1 MNNLEKT
8 KEQLI
13 AELEKLRQENTQLK
27 ESYTNDISH
36 YKNVEESLKESQ
48 RFLLETQAIA
58 NLGTFVWDITTGL
71 WKSSKIL
78 DKIFGIDSHYVRDY
92 SGWMHL
98 IHPNFKE
105 FMADYVA
112 NEVLGKH
119 HKFDKEYKI
128 INQHTKKEFWVHGH
142 GELELDKDNQ
152 PSKLIGT
159 INDITEQ
166 KQTEEKLLKLSQAVE
181 QSPITIVI
189 TDTNGLIQYVNPKF
203 VETTGYSVEELVG
216 KNPRILKSGHTT
228 QEEYKDLWQTIKV
241 GEEWHGEFHNRKK
254 NGELYWESATISPII
269 NSDGI
274 TTHYIAIKE
283 DITYKKYSE
292 FLLQLK
298 NQEIEIQNEELIL
311 AKNHA
316 EESDRLKSAFL
327 ANMSHEIRTPM
338 NGILGFV
345 GLLKEPML
353 TGQQQK
359 EYIDIIEKSGVRM
372 LNIINDI
379 IDISK
384 IESGLMTIHKAASN
398 INDQIDYVFTF
409 FKPEVEAKGMKLSCT
424 KSLPS
429 EASMIETDREKIF
442 AILIN
447 LVKNAIKYSH
457 EGYIEF
463 GYVKKD
469 DFLEFFVKDTG
480 IGIPKDRQEDVFE
493 RFIQADITDKMAKQG
508 AGLGLSISRA
518 FVEMLGGTIWVDS
531 EEGKGSTFYF
541 TIPYQK
547 ANEANSTAENGAKD
561 AEIAIHLKKLKILI
575 AEDDEISKL
584 FINKIVTSFNKEIIN
599 VSNGEA
605 AVAAAQQNPDID
617 LIMMDMKMPIM
628 SGYEATQLIRAFNKD
643 VIIIAQTAYG
653 LIDDIQMTLD
663 VGCNDHISKP
673 INKHDFLVLMQ
684 KYFKE

>member
-1 MNNLEKT
+1 MNNLDKT

-13 AELEKLRQENTQLK
+13 TELEKLRHENSLLR
-27 ESYTNDISH
+27 ESYDNDISR
-36 YKNVEESLKESQ
+36 YKTIEESLKESQ

-58 NLGTFVWDITTGL
+58 NLGTFVWDISTGF

-98 IHPNFKE
+98 IHPDFKK
-105 FMADYVA
+105 FMGDYVA
-112 NEVLGKH
+112 NEVLGKR

-128 INQHTKKEFWVHGH
+128 INQHNQKEFWVHGQ
-142 GELELDKDNQ
+142 GELELGDNNQ
-152 PSKLIGT
+152 PTKLIGT

-189 TDTNGLIQYVNPKF
+189 TDTSGVIQYVNPKF
-203 VETTGYSVEELVG
+203 VETTGYAVEEVVG

-228 QEEYKDLWQTIKV
+228 QEEYKDLWKTINE

-298 NQEIEIQNEELIL
+298 NQEIETQNEELIL

-409 FKPEVEAKGMKLSCT
+409 FKPEVEAKGMKLSCI

-429 EASMIETDREKIF
+429 ETSIIETDREKIF

-457 EGYIEF
+457 EGSIEF
-463 GYVKKD
+463 GYVKKEG
-469 DFLEFFVKDTG
+469 FLEFFVKDTG

-493 RFIQADITDKMAKQG
+493 RFIQADITDKMARQG

-541 TIPYQK
+541 TIPYQ
-547 ANEANSTAENGAKD
+547 AASEPNGTNENGAQD

-584 FINKIVTSFNKEIIN
+584 FINKIVTPFNKEIIN

-628 SGYEATQLIRAFNKD
+628 SGYEATKLIRAFNKD

-653 LIDDIQMTLD
+653 LIDDIRLTLKI
-663 VGCNDHISKP
+663 GCNDHISKP

>member
-1 MNNLEKT
+1 
-8 KEQLI
+8 
-13 AELEKLRQENTQLK
+13 
-27 ESYTNDISH
+27 
-36 YKNVEESLKESQ
+36 
-48 RFLLETQAIA
+48 
-58 NLGTFVWDITTGL
+58 
-71 WKSSKIL
+71 
-78 DKIFGIDSHYVRDY
+78 
-92 SGWMHL
+92 
-98 IHPNFKE
+98 
-105 FMADYVA
+105 MADYVA

-128 INQHTKKEFWVHGH
+128 INQHNHKEFWVHGNA
-142 GELELDKDNQ
+142 ELELDKNNQ

-159 INDITEQ
+159 ITDITEQ

-189 TDTNGLIQYVNPKF
+189 TDTNGFIQYVNPKF
-203 VETTGYSVEELVG
+203 VETTGYSVEEVVG

-254 NGELYWESATISPII
+254 NGDLYWESATISPII

-480 IGIPKDRQEDVFE
+480 IGIPKDRQEDLFE

>member
-1 MNNLEKT
+1 
-8 KEQLI
+8 
-13 AELEKLRQENTQLK
+13 
-27 ESYTNDISH
+27 
-36 YKNVEESLKESQ
+36 
-48 RFLLETQAIA
+48 
-58 NLGTFVWDITTGL
+58 
-71 WKSSKIL
+71 
-78 DKIFGIDSHYVRDY
+78 
-92 SGWMHL
+92 
-98 IHPNFKE
+98 
-105 FMADYVA
+105 
-112 NEVLGKH
+112 
-119 HKFDKEYKI
+119 
-128 INQHTKKEFWVHGH
+128 
-142 GELELDKDNQ
+142 
-152 PSKLIGT
+152 
-159 INDITEQ
+159 
-166 KQTEEKLLKLSQAVE
+166 
-181 QSPITIVI
+181 
-189 TDTNGLIQYVNPKF
+189 
-203 VETTGYSVEELVG
+203 
-216 KNPRILKSGHTT
+216 
-228 QEEYKDLWQTIKV
+228 
-241 GEEWHGEFHNRKK
+241 
-254 NGELYWESATISPII
+254 
-269 NSDGI
+269 
-274 TTHYIAIKE
+274 
-283 DITYKKYSE
+283 
-292 FLLQLK
+292 
-298 NQEIEIQNEELIL
+298 
-311 AKNHA
+311 
-316 EESDRLKSAFL
+316 
-327 ANMSHEIRTPM
+327 
-338 NGILGFV
+338 
-345 GLLKEPML
+345 ML

-480 IGIPKDRQEDVFE
+480 IGIPKDRQEDLFE

-547 ANEANSTAENGAKD
+547 ANEANSTTENGAKD

>member
-13 AELEKLRQENTQLK
+13 AEIEKLRQENCLLK
-27 ESYTNDISH
+27 ESYAKDISH
-36 YKNVEESLKESQ
+36 YKTIEESLKESQ
-48 RFLLETQAIA
+48 RFLMETQAIA
-58 NLGTFVWDITTGL
+58 NLGTFVWDVTTGF
-71 WKSSKIL
+71 WKSSRIL

-98 IHPNFKE
+98 IHPNFKA

-128 INQHTKKEFWVHGH
+128 INQHNHKEFWVHGNA
-142 GELELDKDNQ
+142 ELELDKNNQ

-159 INDITEQ
+159 ITDITEQ

-189 TDTNGLIQYVNPKF
+189 TDTNGFIQYVNPKF
-203 VETTGYSVEELVG
+203 VETTGYSVEEVVG

-254 NGELYWESATISPII
+254 NGDLYWESATISPII

>member
-1 MNNLEKT
+1 MNSLEKT
-8 KEQLI
+8 REQLI
-13 AELEKLRQENTQLK
+13 AEIEKLRLENALLI
-27 ESYTNDISH
+27 ESYTKDISQ
-36 YKNVEESLKESQ
+36 YKTIEESLKESQ

-58 NLGTFVWDITTGL
+58 NLGTFVWDVTTGL

-92 SGWMHL
+92 SGWINL
-98 IHPNFKE
+98 IHPDFKG

-112 NEVLGKH
+112 NEVLGKN

-128 INQHTKKEFWVHGH
+128 INQHNHKEYWVHGH

-152 PSKLIGT
+152 PIKLIGT
-159 INDITEQ
+159 ISDISEQ

-203 VETTGYSVEELVG
+203 VETTGYSVEEVVG

-228 QEEYKDLWQTIKV
+228 QNEYKDLWNTIKV

-531 EEGKGSTFYF
+531 DEGKGSTFYF
-541 TIPYQK
+541 TIPYQL
-547 ANEANSTAENGAKD
+547 ANEPKSTAENGAKD

>member
-1 MNNLEKT
+1 MNNLDKT

-13 AELEKLRQENTQLK
+13 TELEKLRHENSLLR
-27 ESYTNDISH
+27 ESYDNDISR
-36 YKNVEESLKESQ
+36 YKTIEESLKESQ

-58 NLGTFVWDITTGL
+58 NLGTFIWDISTGF

-92 SGWMHL
+92 SGWIQL
-98 IHPNFKE
+98 IHPDFKK
-105 FMADYVA
+105 FMGDYVA
-112 NEVLGKH
+112 NEVLGKR

-128 INQHTKKEFWVHGH
+128 INQHNQKEFWVHGH
-142 GELELDKDNQ
+142 GELEFDENNQ
-152 PSKLIGT
+152 PTKLIGT

-203 VETTGYSVEELVG
+203 VETTGYSVEEVVG

-228 QEEYKDLWQTIKV
+228 QDEYKDLWNTIKT

-283 DITYKKYSE
+283 DITYKKYSD

-409 FKPEVEAKGMKLSCT
+409 FKPEVEAKGMKLSCI

-429 EASMIETDREKIF
+429 ETSIIETDREKIF

-457 EGYIEF
+457 EGFIEF
-463 GYVKKD
+463 GYVKKEG
-469 DFLEFFVKDTG
+469 FLEFFVKDTG

-518 FVEMLGGTIWVDS
+518 FVEMLGGSIWVDS

-541 TIPYQK
+541 TIPYEA
-547 ANEANSTAENGAKD
+547 ANEPNGTAENGVQD

-584 FINKIVTSFNKEIIN
+584 FINKIVTPFNKEIIN

-628 SGYEATQLIRAFNKD
+628 SGYEATKLIRAFNKD

-653 LIDDIQMTLD
+653 LVDDIQLTLEI
-663 VGCNDHISKP
+663 GCNDHISKP

>member
-1 MNNLEKT
+1 MNNLDKT

-13 AELEKLRQENTQLK
+13 TELEKLQHENSLLR
-27 ESYTNDISH
+27 ESYDNDISR
-36 YKNVEESLKESQ
+36 YKTIEESLKESQ

-58 NLGTFVWDITTGL
+58 NLGTFVWDISTGF

-98 IHPNFKE
+98 IHPDFKK
-105 FMADYVA
+105 FMGDYVA
-112 NEVLGKH
+112 NEVLGKR

-128 INQHTKKEFWVHGH
+128 INQHNQKEFWVHGQ
-142 GELELDKDNQ
+142 GELELGDNNQ
-152 PSKLIGT
+152 PTKLIGT

-189 TDTNGLIQYVNPKF
+189 TDTSGVIQYVNPKF
-203 VETTGYSVEELVG
+203 VETTGYAVEEVVG

-228 QEEYKDLWQTIKV
+228 QEEYKDLWKTINE

-298 NQEIEIQNEELIL
+298 NQEIETQNEELIL

-409 FKPEVEAKGMKLSCT
+409 FKPEVEAKGMKLSCI

-429 EASMIETDREKIF
+429 ETSIIETDREKIF

-457 EGYIEF
+457 EGFIEF
-463 GYVKKD
+463 GYVKKEG
-469 DFLEFFVKDTG
+469 FLEFFVKDTG

-493 RFIQADITDKMAKQG
+493 RFIQADITDKMARQG

-541 TIPYQK
+541 TIPYQ
-547 ANEANSTAENGAKD
+547 AASEPNGTNENGAQD

-584 FINKIVTSFNKEIIN
+584 FINKIVTPFNKEIIN

-628 SGYEATQLIRAFNKD
+628 SGYEATKLIRAFNKD

-653 LIDDIQMTLD
+653 LIDDIRLTLEI
-663 VGCNDHISKP
+663 GCNDHISKP